1 MQISYRPSSTAIF
14 RSSAPI
20 AAGTATSQGSEA
32 SKKQFSTDILN
43 ELMNLAGGGTN
54 STLRLANLG
63 AGETPLTCH
72 TVDTP
77 DGARTYARGGEPVHD
92 AAYSRDAAALAFD
105 LVRAIGSEGAI
116 SLAGVEKAMGLDE
129 ATCDPKDLRAI
140 RSAIENNWNRLSG
153 DSDTM
158 TADQLSAAISHYL
171 G

>member
-1 MQISYRPSSTAIF
+1 MQISYRPSTQAIF
-14 RSSAPI
+14 RPSAPI
-20 AAGTATSQGSEA
+20 AVGTATPQGGEQA
-32 SKKQFSTDILN
+32 RKQFSTDTLGA
-43 ELMNLAGGGTN
+43 LMNVAGGGTN

-63 AGETPLTCH
+63 AGETPLTSY

-92 AAYSRDAAALAFD
+92 AAYSRNAAAIAFD
-105 LVRAIGSEGAI
+105 LVRAIGSEGAV
-116 SLAGVEKAMGLDE
+116 SLAEVEKAMGLEE
-129 ATCDPKDLRAI
+129 ATCDRKDLRAI
-140 RSAIENNWNRLSG
+140 RSAVENNWNRLSG